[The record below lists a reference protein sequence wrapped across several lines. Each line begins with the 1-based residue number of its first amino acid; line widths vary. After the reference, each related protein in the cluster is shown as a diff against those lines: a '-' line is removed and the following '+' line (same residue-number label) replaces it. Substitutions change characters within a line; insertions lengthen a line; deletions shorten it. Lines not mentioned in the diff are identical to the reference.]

1 MKLGKSCKLYYSA
14 ALLDG
19 SSVTPALATW
29 VEITLVK
36 DLTLDHAREDH
47 EATTRGSGD
56 YIETAKG
63 MVEAGV
69 EFGMK
74 HLPGNAGFD
83 ALRDAWIA
91 GTTVAMAIMDGDIA
105 TSGSEGLCANMVV
118 DMKRA
123 EPVRGEMDYAVT
135 IKPGEDSYSAWYE
148 PTGS

>member
-1 MKLGKSCKLYYSA
+1 MKLGKSCKVYYCTTA
-14 ALLDG
+14 LDG
-19 SSVTPALATW
+19 ASNDAAGATW
-29 VEITLVK
+29 VEIDLVK

-47 EATTRGSGD
+47 DATTRGSGD
-56 YIETAKG
+56 YVETAKG
-63 MVEAGV
+63 MIEAGV

-135 IKPGEDSYSAWYE
+135 VKPGEDSFSAWYE
-148 PTGS
+148 PAGS